1 MNALPSIITK
11 EQLKM
16 FVYDYDTHLIK
27 NVMVAA
33 DVLKANDI
41 QGHEPLIVKPSND

>member
-1 MNALPSIITK
+1 MHYQVLLQRTI
-11 EQLKM
+11 KM
-16 FVYDYDTHLIK
+16 FVYDYDTNLIK

-41 QGHEPLIVKPSND
+41 QGHGTINR